1 VPCAVFFFTAWLSA
15 DESLVSTEQHG
26 MALSPGLI
34 LKTQRL
40 ARDYCSVL
48 RRKSVDENV
57 VISAVFARDV

>member
-1 VPCAVFFFTAWLSA
+1 VQYSLFAAWLSA

-40 ARDYCSVL
+40 AGDYCSVL